1 MSSRLIVNSI
11 RHTGASS
18 DAITFDNA
26 GKCAFPNNTGN
37 ILQVVSTTKTDHFTS
52 TSASQTEITGLNVSI
67 TPSSSSN
74 KILLLVNI
82 NFGAATN
89 GYIGFNLKR
98 DSTLIA
104 TSTAVSGD
112 DRLQGTMGGYHSG
125 TAQIESAGFNFLDS
139 PSTTSAIT
147 YKTFVSSLYASVAVH
162 INRTND
168 TGNSTYNQ
176 GVASTITVMEVA
188 A

>member
-1 MSSRLIVNSI
+1 MPVTINGTSGLVTATTFSGSSLSGID
-11 RHTGASS
+11 TG
-18 DAITFDNA
+18 
-26 GKCAFPNNTGN
+26 K

-74 KILLLVNI
+74 KILLIVDI
-82 NFGAATN
+82 NFGAGAN
-89 GYIGFNLKR
+89 AYAGFNLKR

-112 DRLQGTMGGYHSG
+112 NRLQATVGGHINSSNRV
-125 TAQIESAGFNFLDS
+125 ESAGINFLDS

-147 YKTFVSSLYASVAVH
+147 YKTFVSSLYSSVAIH
-162 INRTND
+162 INRAND
-168 TGNSTYNQ
+168 TGNSLYNQ
-176 GVASTITVMEVA
+176 GVTSTITAIEVA

>member
-1 MSSRLIVNSI
+1 MPVSI
-11 RHTGASS
+11 NG
-18 DAITFDNA
+18 
-26 GKCAFPNNTGN
+26 NTGVVTGLAALPDSAMASGS

-104 TSTAVSGD
+104 TSSG
-112 DRLQGTMGGYHSG
+112 Q
-125 TAQIESAGFNFLDS
+125 
-139 PSTTSAIT
+139 
-147 YKTFVSSLYASVAVH
+147 
-162 INRTND
+162 
-168 TGNSTYNQ
+168 
-176 GVASTITVMEVA
+176 
-188 A
+188 